1 MKNSKLQAPTS
12 VQTFA
17 SRFKIS
23 PRSSVIGN
31 SRGQG
36 LIEYLVIVALVA
48 VATIGVVRVL
58 GQAVNSRFATIT
70 YALQGKKAKPTVDTI
85 PEEQLKKRD
94 LGNFM
99 DGVGSTG
106 GQ

>member
-1 MKNSKLQAPTS
+1 MKSN
-12 VQTFA
+12 FA
-17 SRFKIS
+17 SSKAPKAPKI
-23 PRSSVIGN
+23 IGN
-31 SRGQG
+31 SHGQG
-36 LIEYLVIVALVA
+36 LIEYLIIVALVA

-58 GQAVNSRFATIT
+58 GQAINSRFATIS
-70 YALQGKKAKPTVDTI
+70 YALQGQKKTPTVDAI
-85 PEEQLKKRD
+85 SESQLKKRD